1 MQTFIQLDHGLFAQ
15 IHNLRDWGLDY
26 VLGWP
31 THLGSIYIILPAAF
45 LGLFFFD
52 RKNLVRHFVI
62 ILFSA
67 VFLELIIHGIK
78 YMVARPRPFDV
89 LEDVRVLFNL
99 PHSYSFPSG
108 HTAMAFF
115 TAVLL
120 QGIYGRRFFLLV
132 AIAVLVAFS
141 RVYIGVHFPSDVFA
155 GSLLGMAGAMTALWM
170 LKRTN
175 LLQKVPGTF

>member
-1 MQTFIQLDHGLFAQ
+1 MQTLIRLDHELFIQ
-15 IHNLRDWGLDY
+15 IHNLRDLGLDY

-31 THLGSIYIILPAAF
+31 TYLGSIYVILPVAF

-62 ILFSA
+62 ILFST

-108 HTAMAFF
+108 HTAMGFF
-115 TAVLL
+115 VAVLL
-120 QGIYGRRFFLLV
+120 QGFYRKKLSFLVGVAALV
-132 AIAVLVAFS
+132 AIS
-141 RVYIGVHFPSDVFA
+141 RIYIGVHFPSDVLA
-155 GSLLGMAGAMTALWM
+155 GSLLGAAGAVTTLWI
-170 LKRTN
+170 LKRTK
-175 LLQKVPGTF
+175 LLGKTY